1 MSKSK
6 YTIPNVLTTTQ
17 LILASK
23 SPRRSQL
30 LTEAGFQ
37 FEIKTKDVEENYP
50 NHLTPQQVPLFL
62 AEKKAKACQNFLKK
76 GKIILAAD
84 TIVAKGKNI
93 YEKPTDKK
101 DAERILTKLSGK
113 WHEVITG
120 VCLLSKK
127 EKVSFIGVSK
137 VKLEKLSATEI
148 DYYIEKFQPYDKA
161 GAYAI
166 QEWIGLCKIAK
177 IKGTYSNIMGLPVDL
192 VYKYL
197 QTF

>member
-1 MSKSK
+1 MSKS
-6 YTIPNVLTTTQ
+6 IPKVLATTQ

-37 FEIKTKDVEENYP
+37 FEIKTKDVKENYP
-50 NHLTPQQVPLFL
+50 KQLTPQQIPLFL
-62 AEKKAKACQNFLKK
+62 AEKKAKGCQDFLQK

-127 EKVSFIGVSK
+127 KKVSFIGVSK
-137 VKLEKLSATEI
+137 VKLTKLSTTEI
-148 DYYIEKFQPYDKA
+148 DYYIEQFQPYDKA

-166 QEWIGLCKIAK
+166 QEWIGLCKISK
-177 IKGTYSNIMGLPVDL
+177 
-192 VYKYL
+192 
-197 QTF
+197 

>member
-1 MSKSK
+1 MSQS
-6 YTIPNVLTTTQ
+6 IPEVLANTE

-30 LTEAGFQ
+30 LGEAGFQ
-37 FEIKTKDVEENYP
+37 FKVKTKNVKEDYP
-50 NHLTPQQVPLFL
+50 SHLTPHQVPLFL
-62 AEKKAKACQNFLKK
+62 AEKKATACQTFLKK
-76 GKIILAAD
+76 NKIILAAD

-127 EKVSFIGVSK
+127 KKVSFIGVSK
-137 VKLEKLSATEI
+137 VKLEKLTATEI

-166 QEWIGLCKIAK
+166 QEWIGLCKISK

-192 VYKYL
+192 VYRHL
-197 QTF
+197 QAF